1 RIVNRRE
8 HRLPVLEQIVTT
20 PALLPDG
27 RLLQTP
33 GYDAETGIYYHPR
46 HTQLPRIP
54 ERPDADL
61 VAKSKRF
68 LLDVILGDF
77 PWETGE
83 TGFDR
88 ANYVAGLVTPILM
101 SALQSNVPMFLVAAP
116 ERGSGKSLLTDI
128 VGALYGA
135 SDMPYEDNASELK
148 KQITA
153 KLLQT
158 SYPVVVVDNV
168 PNGTYLGNHVWA
180 TLLTKRAWEDR
191 ILGSTKQVRL
201 TQDR

>member
-1 RIVNRRE
+1 
-8 HRLPVLEQIVTT
+8 
-20 PALLPDG
+20 
-27 RLLQTP
+27 
-33 GYDAETGIYYHPR
+33 
-46 HTQLPRIP
+46 
-54 ERPDADL
+54 
-61 VAKSKRF
+61 
-68 LLDVILGDF
+68 
-77 PWETGE
+77 
-83 TGFDR
+83 

-201 TQDR
+201 TQDRVWWASGNNIGVRDDMWTRHYPVRIDPQQPNP